1 MQIGGSKDIQ
11 NLLVNMVLKKK
22 KLYIYIYIY
31 NSNLKKHKFIYMEM
45 G

>member
-11 NLLVNMVLKKK
+11 NLLVNMVLK
-22 KLYIYIYIY
+22 IYIYIY